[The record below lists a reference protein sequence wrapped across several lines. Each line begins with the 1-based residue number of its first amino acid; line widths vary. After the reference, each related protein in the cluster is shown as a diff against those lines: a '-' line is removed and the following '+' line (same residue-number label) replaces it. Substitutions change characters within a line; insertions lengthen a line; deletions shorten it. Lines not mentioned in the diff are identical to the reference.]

1 MTKGEAVWSTRL
13 YPGSGCGRTKAWS
26 AGSPYLHLWLPCP
39 RNEQGLATLREW
51 LRTGEL
57 EWRCRKYL

>member
-1 MTKGEAVWSTRL
+1 MCSETG
-13 YPGSGCGRTKAWS
+13 
-26 AGSPYLHLWLPCP
+26 YLHLWLPCP

-57 EWRCRKYL
+57 EQRCRKYL